1 MEKATSILPPHIKL
15 SHSLI
20 DLPRVGLGTFK
31 LAGSEVTSS
40 VSRALEIGY
49 RHIDTA
55 VIYKNEELISSALK
69 QHGIAREEVF
79 ITSKISPYQQ
89 GAERARAAALE
100 ILQRLDSSYVD
111 LLLIHWP
118 GASKTKTTDPANAK
132 LRLES
137 WRVLEELYEQG
148 KLKAI
153 GVSNYEESHL
163 KELASHAKIMPMV
176 NQVEVHPQRPNT
188 CLRQLCQ
195 DLGIAVVAYASLGC
209 GHLLQNPIV
218 LDVAQQTGKSPAQVL
233 LRWGLQKGC
242 AVIPKAANPGHLIAA
257 GELLNWELPGDLEA
271 RLDGL
276 ENGTKYCWD
285 PSGIA

>member
-1 MEKATSILPPHIKL
+1 MVLQEKKSSSPVRCPPPAR
-15 SHSLI
+15 SLI
-20 DLPRVGLGTFK
+20 APSQNLTCHHGPGVL
-31 LAGSEVTSS
+31 
-40 VSRALEIGY
+40 
-49 RHIDTA
+49 
-55 VIYKNEELISSALK
+55 LIWC
-69 QHGIAREEVF
+69 
-79 ITSKISPYQQ
+79 KISPYQQ